1 MSGNNEKNENTKKAK
16 ALNVLTRVAQSGML
30 SGKNTS
36 AVLLTLPELRLNSQF
51 MGAVKG
57 VKGSGGRTRV
67 MYAAF
72 TGNMD
77 ELQKLVTAKNV
88 NDTDITGQTALLFA
102 TFQEHADAVRFLV
115 ENGADVNRQTRDGNT
130 ALHMAVYKNNLEIA
144 RFLCE
149 NGADVNIGAE
159 RYSPI
164 HLAAGYANVSAE
176 FLEMLCAHGGKVNL
190 SGLQG
195 TPLHMVREPEGEQ
208 KVDVLCRFGAN
219 IEARVTN
226 SVYNGHTPLLMAC
239 EMPNNHGIIRA
250 LCEKGADVNVTS
262 TERFT
267 NGMTPLMLVC
277 RNKSSDGSVTAL
289 CEFGSDKELVVDGK
303 TPLVLAIDRTNG
315 EPSEGVVRELL
326 EQGANPSGPAFNGET
341 PLGFAVS
348 QQNIPAIRAICQ
360 FAQSRGVDVGIEA
373 AVKSVNRK
381 LLENQTALGR
391 IEMRGQ
397 PDVRRK
403 RELNK
408 ENEELYEMLKV
419 LTTPAT
425 ASSAFP
431 RGGGGSSRKTRKRG
445 NRKNRKSR
453 SRK

>member
-1 MSGNNEKNENTKKAK
+1 
-16 ALNVLTRVAQSGML
+16 
-30 SGKNTS
+30 
-36 AVLLTLPELRLNSQF
+36 
-51 MGAVKG
+51 
-57 VKGSGGRTRV
+57 
-67 MYAAF
+67 
-72 TGNMD
+72 
-77 ELQKLVTAKNV
+77 
-88 NDTDITGQTALLFA
+88 
-102 TFQEHADAVRFLV
+102 
-115 ENGADVNRQTRDGNT
+115 
-130 ALHMAVYKNNLEIA
+130 
-144 RFLCE
+144 
-149 NGADVNIGAE
+149 
-159 RYSPI
+159 
-164 HLAAGYANVSAE
+164 
-176 FLEMLCAHGGKVNL
+176 
-190 SGLQG
+190 
-195 TPLHMVREPEGEQ
+195 
-208 KVDVLCRFGAN
+208 
-219 IEARVTN
+219 
-226 SVYNGHTPLLMAC
+226 
-239 EMPNNHGIIRA
+239 
-250 LCEKGADVNVTS
+250 
-262 TERFT
+262 
-267 NGMTPLMLVC
+267 MLVG
-277 RNKSSDGSVTAL
+277 RNKISDGSVTAL